1 MEEKYKL
8 TLQRAEKVVKLG
20 YNPVEKWSCEVE
32 KMPFLPFEKRFE
44 IYPYFI
50 FFDFESYADKKA
62 KSAPTKGLKIEN
74 KHVPISVSVGD
85 TIDNEISHI
94 CDKNPARL
102 VHSFVEELEKREKR
116 IRKQVRGSFMPED
129 IEMLKKDQRLK
140 IEQWCDVVPILG
152 FNSGSYDLNLIK
164 KYFAESLSE
173 ETNRIKVAKK
183 ANKIMFILTKNS
195 RFLDVL
201 NYLAPHTSYEK
212 WVKAYECES
221 VKSWIPYDWF
231 DDCEKLDYEGLPEYE
246 EWFSK
251 LKQRYILS
259 KDEYEDCK
267 KKFKQDRM
275 KKFSD
280 WLEYYNNLDVKP
292 GIEAFQKMRNFYAEK
307 EIDILKDAVSMPGVS
322 LHYLLS
328 GSIERGADLYS
339 PNEEAYKML
348 KNAVV
353 GGPSIVFTRYHEV
366 MKTKI
371 RSHKFREAKL
381 CKNILGYDANA
392 LYLSTMLQDM
402 PCGKEKVV
410 YYEEKDTPSFIEK
423 VKKGEWFGFAEVDIE
438 IPPHL
443 FSKFE
448 EMCPFF
454 VNKKIPEQAIPDKMF
469 EYIKK
474 TGRTIS
480 KAKNLVGALSV
491 KKNTFVRAFT

>member
-1 MEEKYKL
+1 
-8 TLQRAEKVVKLG
+8 
-20 YNPVEKWSCEVE
+20 
-32 KMPFLPFEKRFE
+32 
-44 IYPYFI
+44 
-50 FFDFESYADKKA
+50 
-62 KSAPTKGLKIEN
+62 
-74 KHVPISVSVGD
+74 
-85 TIDNEISHI
+85 
-94 CDKNPARL
+94 
-102 VHSFVEELEKREKR
+102 
-116 IRKQVRGSFMPED
+116 
-129 IEMLKKDQRLK
+129 
-140 IEQWCDVVPILG
+140 
-152 FNSGSYDLNLIK
+152 
-164 KYFAESLSE
+164 
-173 ETNRIKVAKK
+173 
-183 ANKIMFILTKNS
+183 
-195 RFLDVL
+195 
-201 NYLAPHTSYEK
+201 
-212 WVKAYECES
+212 
-221 VKSWIPYDWF
+221 
-231 DDCEKLDYEGLPEYE
+231 
-246 EWFSK
+246 
-251 LKQRYILS
+251 
-259 KDEYEDCK
+259 
-267 KKFKQDRM
+267 M

-438 IPPHL
+438 IPPHCFPNSRKCAHSL
-443 FSKFE
+443 LTKKSLSK
-448 EMCPFF
+448 PF
-454 VNKKIPEQAIPDKMF
+454 Q
-469 EYIKK
+469 IKC
-474 TGRTIS
+474 
-480 KAKNLVGALSV
+480 LS
-491 KKNTFVRAFT
+491 T